1 MWSNIKTVVEKHLL
15 SKNVW
20 YTYILLVD
28 DLTMKY
34 LCTYWPNISKQTSI
48 NKSTSKRK
56 LFKK

>member
-15 SKNVW
+15 SENVW

-34 LCTYWPNISKQTSI
+34 LCAYWPNISKQTSI